1 MTEQFE
7 TRELSPLIKR
17 DESGNIEQFEEEDGG
32 MLADIG
38 RKVSSFC
45 DFEYSPFL
53 AVIFSMNYGVFM
65 AIVALPRTYF
75 NAGYVASTL
84 LELLSGVLNYVT
96 CVYVVNMTYR
106 AESIVKILSSHGMYV

>member
-1 MTEQFE
+1 MAEQFE

-17 DESGNIEQFEEEDGG
+17 DQSGNIEQFEQEDDG

-45 DFEYSPFL
+45 DFEYSPIL
-53 AVIFSMNYGVFM
+53 AVIFSLNYGVIM
-65 AIVALPRTYF
+65 GIVAIPRTYF
-75 NAGYVASTL
+75 DAGYVASTL
-84 LELLSGVLNYVT
+84 IVLLAGVLNYVT
-96 CVYVVNMTYR
+96 CVYAVNMAYR